1 MSEPMNEPEPTVN
14 QRIEQFVAAVDR
26 ALAESGIGAEERQNV
41 QADLREQIEEMLSAR
56 MGQGDKPA
64 TLEDVEAVLAELDP
78 PESYSQNA
86 EPKEK
91 EGHHECRGGRRVRW
105 FWHKRRIAEAIRQ
118 AVHSFGPFGHPVL
131 AGLTP
136 RARKAISLA
145 KAEAQGLRHDYIGTE
160 HLLMGLILEGE
171 GVAGIALRNLGV
183 QIEPARVEL
192 AKLVQPGTGP
202 ARERLPITPRLGQA
216 IHEGRMSAGKLG
228 HDYVGTEHLLL
239 GMLDIPSAGAEIVK
253 NLGLTT
259 QTVRGEI
266 MRLIKAAPGKAEP
279 ALTTVIRAATAEDV
293 PRVRWLAEQW
303 ARDGETIGLGAISAE
318 LLEKFVGGCFFV
330 AERNGQVI
338 GFVCARAKTNDG
350 AVSAVVGDA
359 ERYLEIEDVYV
370 LPANR
375 SGGIGAQLVE
385 NVARW
390 ARQEGLRYLLAY
402 SSTREVDR
410 VLNFYR
416 SSGFK
421 SWSVQMF
428 RDLAATG

>member
-1 MSEPMNEPEPTVN
+1 MSEPTKEPEPTVN
-14 QRIEQFVAAVDR
+14 QKIEQFVAAVDR
-26 ALAESGIGAEERQNV
+26 ALADSGIGAQERQNV
-41 QADLREQIEEMLSAR
+41 QADLRVQIEEMLSER
-56 MGQGDKPA
+56 LGPGGKPA

-78 PESYSQNA
+78 PESYSQSA
-86 EPKEK
+86 QPQERH
-91 EGHHECRGGRRVRW
+91 GHHECRRGGRVRW

-118 AVHSFGPFGHPVL
+118 AVHSFGTFGHPIL

-136 RARKAISLA
+136 RAKRAISLA

-160 HLLMGLILEGE
+160 HLAMGLILERE

-183 QIEPARVEL
+183 DIERAREEL
-192 AKLVQPGTGP
+192 VKLVPPGTGT

-216 IHEGRMSAGKLG
+216 IHEGRMAAGKLG

-239 GMLDIPSAGAEIVK
+239 GMLDIPSAGTQIVE

-259 QTVRGEI
+259 QAVRQEI
-266 MRLIKAAPGKAEP
+266 MRMIEAAPGKPEP
-279 ALTTVIRAATAEDV
+279 ALPTVIRAATAEDV

-303 ARDGETIGLGAISAE
+303 VRDGETIGLRPISPE
-318 LLEKFVGGCFFV
+318 VLEKFVGGCFFV
-330 AERNGQVI
+330 AERNGQIV
-338 GFVCARAKTNDG
+338 GFACGRGKINDG
-350 AVSAVVGDA
+350 AVSAVVGNGQ
-359 ERYLEIEDVYV
+359 RYLEIEDVYV

-375 SGGIGAQLVE
+375 SDGIGAQLVE
-385 NVARW
+385 GVARW
-390 ARQEGLRYLLAY
+390 ARQEGVRYLLAY

-428 RDLAATG
+428 RDLGATG